1 MRLFVV
7 MSTIAVAI
15 GLVPAPAHAVLQEV
29 QAQRARCDDYDLD
42 SLASALGRLHG
53 ILSKPGARPIDFGGL
68 RVPAA
73 TYAAKT
79 ILPLLEAAGSGDRAR
94 VCDAIGRMR
103 WFRAGPLPANKL
115 LFSAYYTPSVPGSLV
130 KDARFRYPLYKRP
143 PDAKRYDS
151 AQILGGALDHR
162 GLELVYLED
171 GYDALALQVEGSAE
185 VKLPDGSVLALGT
198 DGNNGRPYTNVSKL
212 LIADG
217 KMPKEAT
224 PSSKP
229 GSPRVRAYFDAH
241 PDELVRY
248 WSRNPHYVFFK
259 RVQMAGGGKLGA
271 LTNGRSIAVD
281 PAVFPIGGV
290 VLLRPLHAFPGGDGT
305 PARVAIAMDTGAAI
319 KGPGRIDVYFGDSS
333 STSAEQVARGSVS
346 GEAYILLAR

>member
-1 MRLFVV
+1 MRLSVV
-7 MSTIAVAI
+7 SSVIAVAVA
-15 GLVPAPAHAVLQEV
+15 LFPTSSRAKLQEV

-53 ILSKPGARPIDFGGL
+53 ILSRPGTKAIDFGGV
-68 RVPAA
+68 RVPAI
-73 TYAAKT
+73 TYATKT
-79 ILPLLEAAGSGDRAR
+79 VLPLLEAAGSGDRAR
-94 VCDAIGRMR
+94 LCDAIAKLR
-103 WFRAGPLPANKL
+103 WFRAGPLPTNKL
-115 LFSAYYTPSVPGSLV
+115 LFSAYYTPTVPGSLV
-130 KDARFRYPLYKRP
+130 KDARFRYPLYRRP
-143 PDAKRYDS
+143 PDPKRYDS
-151 AQILGGALDHR
+151 AQILAGALDRR

-171 GYDALALQVEGSAE
+171 AYDALALQVEGSAE

-217 KMPKEAT
+217 KMPKDAT

-248 WSRNPHYVFFK
+248 WGKNPHYVFWK
-259 RVQMAGGGKLGA
+259 RVPMAGGGKLGA

-281 PAVFPIGGV
+281 PTVFPIGGV
-290 VLLRPLHAFPGGDGT
+290 VLLRPTRAFPGGDGT

-319 KGPGRIDVYFGDSS
+319 KGPGRIDVYFGDGQ
-333 STSAEQVARGSVS
+333 STTADEVAHGSVL